1 MERERT
7 WKEKRKAA
15 YLRTH
20 AACALK
26 SAGAASSGAASSSDA
41 ATSLTREE
49 ASVKLQAHTRGFL
62 ARRKRDQDAT
72 IRASLVQAR
81 LKRRADI
88 QRQFSKRMAVRAL
101 AAAPAL
107 PPSPGAP
114 SLIACRE
121 EWWRE

>member
-1 MERERT
+1 M
-7 WKEKRKAA
+7 
-15 YLRTH
+15 
-20 AACALK
+20 
-26 SAGAASSGAASSSDA
+26 
-41 ATSLTREE
+41 
-49 ASVKLQAHTRGFL
+49 KLQAHTRGFL

-101 AAAPAL
+101 AATPAL

-114 SLIACRE
+114 PLIACRE